1 MLYGDHPSENR
12 PSTTSIDQFYA
23 PEHLLSGWISLSVLM
38 LTTSMLFYHLTRRY
52 SIKTNKMLAAAV
64 AISLMVCGGVYLI
77 VSLFNYIPRMDE
89 VLETCEKEDLCSNDK
104 YQRIKTSKNLNV
116 AMVGITI
123 GIELLIAYL
132 IFNTI

>member
-1 MLYGDHPSENR
+1 MQHSKAIS
-12 PSTTSIDQFYA
+12 STAESMDQFYA

-52 SIKTNKMLAAAV
+52 SIKTNKHLAASV
-64 AISLMVCGGVYLI
+64 AISLMICGGIYLV
-77 VSLFNYIPRMDE
+77 VSLVNYIPRMDE
-89 VLETCEKEDLCSNDK
+89 VLETCRRDKMCSNNK
-104 YQRIKTSKNLNV
+104 LQRIKTSKNMNV

-123 GIELLIAYL
+123 AIELLIAYL